1 MNMVGLGQMNKE
13 EVVVGVEVV
22 EEGEAGVDVVVED
35 LETLV
40 EEEALEAVVV
50 DVEVV

>member
-1 MNMVGLGQMNKE
+1 MADLGQMNKE
-13 EVVVGVEVV
+13 EVMVGVEVV
-22 EEGEAGVDVVVED
+22 EEGEEGVDVVVED

-40 EEEALEAVVV
+40 EEEALEVVVV